1 MNLVAMN
8 VQLLQGKKE
17 KTNILVDTRDFGSY
31 RTCAKAAFEHHAG
44 VSRGA
49 RAIGTTSANSV
60 EFHGIRPR
68 MYSEDLL

>member
-1 MNLVAMN
+1 MNLVVMN

-17 KTNILVDTRDFGSY
+17 KKNILADTRVLGSY
-31 RTCAKAAFEHHAG
+31 GTCAKAAFEQHAG

-49 RAIGTTSANSV
+49 GAIGTGSANSV
-60 EFHGIRPR
+60 EFLGIRPR